1 MTDSSNVDDKEPL
14 EMERFVKNIF
24 GKLYADSGY
33 ISQRLAQI
41 LFVYRGIANISDK
54 TPAKDKNQLKTYI

>member
-1 MTDSSNVDDKEPL
+1 MTDSFNVDDKEPL

-24 GKLYADSGY
+24 GKLYADRGY